1 MRTLLFF
8 LSVFSFCTMKGQK
21 LVKKAFITPETQFIQ
36 IDSQNCYKVS
46 IGTSKKEE
54 VTIAGSME
62 GEYSKDLLVT
72 IEQKGATVLIST
84 GFQPN
89 FTNPNDKLSAHKV
102 ISIELNISLP
112 EYKEVSVYGTNCNVL
127 AEGDYKKLKV
137 KLADGTCSLENVGE
151 TVEVNTQKGN
161 IFLSTSNGDIVAKST
176 YGEVRRETIPKG
188 DNVFVLNTVEGNIY
202 LKKTK

>member
-36 IDSQNCYKVS
+36 VDSQNCYKLSVT
-46 IGTSKKEE
+46 TSEQEE
-54 VTIAGSME
+54 VSVAASIE
-62 GEYSKDLLVT
+62 GEYSKDLLVA

-112 EYKEVSVYGTNCNVL
+112 EYKEVSIYGTNCNVL
-127 AEGDYKKLKV
+127 AEGNYKRLNV
-137 KLADGTCSLENVGE
+137 KLADGTCTLENILE

-161 IFLSTSNGDIVAKST
+161 IFLSTFDGDITAKSI
-176 YGEVRRETIPKG
+176 YGEVVRETIPKG

>member
-1 MRTLLFF
+1 MSTLLFF

-36 IDSQNCYKVS
+36 VDSQNCYKLSVT
-46 IGTSKKEE
+46 TSEQEE
-54 VTIAGSME
+54 VSVAASIE
-62 GEYSKDLLVT
+62 GEYSKDLLVA

-112 EYKEVSVYGTNCNVL
+112 EYKEVSIYGTNCNVL
-127 AEGDYKKLKV
+127 AEGNYKRLNV
-137 KLADGTCSLENVGE
+137 KLADGTCTLENILE

-161 IFLSTSNGDIVAKST
+161 IFLSTFDGDITAKSI
-176 YGEVRRETIPKG
+176 YGEVVRETIPKG

>member
-1 MRTLLFF
+1 MSTLLFF

-36 IDSQNCYKVS
+36 VDSQNCYKLSVTTSEQEEGSVAAS
-46 IGTSKKEE
+46 I
-54 VTIAGSME
+54 E
-62 GEYSKDLLVT
+62 GEYSKDLLVA

-112 EYKEVSVYGTNCNVL
+112 EYKEVSIYGTNCNVL
-127 AEGDYKKLKV
+127 AEGNYKRLNV
-137 KLADGTCSLENVGE
+137 KLADGTCTLENILE

-161 IFLSTSNGDIVAKST
+161 IFLSTFDGDITAKSI
-176 YGEVRRETIPKG
+176 YGEVVRETIPKG

>member
-1 MRTLLFF
+1 
-8 LSVFSFCTMKGQK
+8 MKGQK

-36 IDSQNCYKVS
+36 VDSQNCYKLSVT
-46 IGTSKKEE
+46 TSEQEE
-54 VTIAGSME
+54 VSVAASIE
-62 GEYSKDLLVT
+62 GEYSKDLLVA

-112 EYKEVSVYGTNCNVL
+112 EYKEVSIYGTNCNVL
-127 AEGDYKKLKV
+127 AEGNYKRLNV
-137 KLADGTCSLENVGE
+137 KLADGTCTLENILE

-161 IFLSTSNGDIVAKST
+161 IFLSTFDGDITAKSI
-176 YGEVRRETIPKG
+176 YGEVVRETIPKG